1 MLHLDRSF
9 QSAVYYTNSSNTAAS
24 GCFLLSAFWIFSSAS
39 YRVPVVS
46 LPSLRRHVPGRRSGP
61 WFSGVTQLPAGSCFL
76 LFCPLPLLLVLLPP
90 LPLCC
95 LNSATDESNLN
106 PWRLSAP
113 FLLVH
118 EGLCPRARPTFLIVP
133 WILPP
138 PRDGPLTPW
147 FSAA

>member
-1 MLHLDRSF
+1 MCTVYLFACLLVLMVRVAPRSS
-9 QSAVYYTNSSNTAAS
+9 QSAVYYTNSPNTAAS
-24 GCFLLSAFWIFSSAS
+24 GILSAFCFLLSAFWISSSAS

-106 PWRLSAP
+106 PWRLSACQRH
-113 FLLVH
+113 F
-118 EGLCPRARPTFLIVP
+118 CWCTRACVP
-133 WILPP
+133 AHA
-138 PRDGPLTPW
+138 RH
-147 FSAA
+147 S